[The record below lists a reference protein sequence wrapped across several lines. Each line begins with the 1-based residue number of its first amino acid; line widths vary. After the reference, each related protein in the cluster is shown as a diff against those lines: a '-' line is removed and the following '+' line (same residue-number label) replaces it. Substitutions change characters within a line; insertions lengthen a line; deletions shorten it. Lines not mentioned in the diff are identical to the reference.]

1 MQWLSA
7 CSLHMQGPSF
17 FPSLP
22 VPFGKKN
29 LLCRCIAEHHVPNRG
44 GSCSACVL
52 KDIFQM

>member
-17 FPSLP
+17 FSVP
-22 VPFGKKN
+22 VPFCKKN
-29 LLCRCIAEHHVPNRG
+29 LLCRCAEYHVPKRG

-52 KDIFQM
+52 GDICQV